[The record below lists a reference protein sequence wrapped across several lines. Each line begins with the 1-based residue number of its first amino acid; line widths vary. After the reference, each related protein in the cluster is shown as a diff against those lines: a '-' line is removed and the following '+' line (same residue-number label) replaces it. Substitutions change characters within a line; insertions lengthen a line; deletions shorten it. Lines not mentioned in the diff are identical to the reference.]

1 MGIEVD
7 NLTNGMDAGVGT
19 ASALNGY
26 WFIGH
31 HRQGRFDHRLD
42 TRAVHL
48 TLPPTEG
55 AAVVFNAERDAH
67 IKGEV

>member
-7 NLTNGMDAGVGT
+7 NLTNSMDAGVGT

-26 WFIGH
+26 RFIGD
-31 HRQGRFDHRLD
+31 HRQGRFDHCLD

-48 TLPPTEG
+48 ALPPTEG
-55 AAVVFNAERDAH
+55 ASIVFNAERDAH
-67 IKGEV
+67 IRGEV